1 MFNFFGEIKE
11 GIKVSKEKL
20 VDNFQMINIAGSL
33 LYVEGQGGLLTLS
46 KEQISFKIKG
56 GVIVVDGEN
65 MILNELSD
73 NTIKICGKIKKVE
86 QF

>member
-11 GIKVSKEKL
+11 NLKIPKESL
-20 VDNFQMINIAGSL
+20 IDNFQMINISGKL
-33 LYVEGQGGLLTLS
+33 LYAEGHCGLLTLS
-46 KEQISFKIKG
+46 KEQISFKVKG
-56 GVIVVDGEN
+56 GVVVVEGKD

>member
-11 GIKVSKEKL
+11 GIKLSKEKL

-65 MILNELSD
+65 MILNELSN